1 MLGLKPNINIQKEKY
16 YLFQNRNMSYFWKND
31 LFLSGARS
39 KHAISNKCIFYKQ
52 TTKCFC
58 KSICSEKNIF
68 KSIQRGN
75 HFKVKGQWK
84 IMGIGRFLF
93 LSFWD
98 APVFSP
104 PGDKVVR
111 YVAHAM
117 EEKNPSN
124 AEIENMSM
132 ETATELE

>member
-1 MLGLKPNINIQKEKY
+1 M
-16 YLFQNRNMSYFWKND
+16 
-31 LFLSGARS
+31 
-39 KHAISNKCIFYKQ
+39 
-52 TTKCFC
+52 
-58 KSICSEKNIF
+58 
-68 KSIQRGN
+68 
-75 HFKVKGQWK
+75 
-84 IMGIGRFLF
+84 
-93 LSFWD
+93 
-98 APVFSP
+98 FSP